1 MKKSII
7 LSLLL
12 AIVSIMATGCT
23 SCQSENTK
31 QETVY
36 HDYDGVVQDFTA
48 GVSHIQALHR
58 QKMYNIIQFMKEQG
72 HEIALNNYQWRN
84 SLVILNDTVTAENID
99 DLHIVSIRDVF
110 YYWSNKFGPQ
120 VQYITDHVVYGTQ
133 IPYPISD
140 VWIEDKDMSNA
151 PIKLS
156 AEDALMRLKEY
167 NAAIK
172 REQSG
177 AGSSSA
183 EREQGGAKPNGIL
196 PKDCNFIILRLPV
209 GPKDCN
215 PQWVFGDVDD
225 VLFID
230 AVTGE
235 IRDYDP
241 AFSRQ

>member
-58 QKMYNIIQFMKEQG
+58 QKMYNIIQFLKEQG

-156 AEDALMRLKEY
+156 AEDALNRLKEW
-167 NAAIK
+167 
-172 REQSG
+172 
-177 AGSSSA
+177 
-183 EREQGGAKPNGIL
+183 NGIL

-215 PQWVFGDVDD
+215 PQWTFGDVGD

-235 IRDYDP
+235 IRTWNP
-241 AFSRQ
+241 AFSEPKQE

>member
-58 QKMYNIIQFMKEQG
+58 QKMYNIIQFLKEQG

-140 VWIEDKDMSNA
+140 VWIEDKDMSDA

-156 AEDALMRLKEY
+156 AEDALNRLKEW
-167 NAAIK
+167 
-172 REQSG
+172 
-177 AGSSSA
+177 
-183 EREQGGAKPNGIL
+183 NGIL
-196 PKDCNFIILRLPV
+196 PKDCNFLTLRLPV

-215 PQWVFGDVDD
+215 PQWVFGDVFD

-235 IRDYDP
+235 IRTWNP
-241 AFSRQ
+241 AFSEPKQE

>member
-23 SCQSENTK
+23 SCQSENKK

-36 HDYDGVVQDFTA
+36 HDFGGVVQDFTA

-58 QKMYNIIQFMKEQG
+58 QKMYNIIQFLKEQG

-156 AEDALMRLKEY
+156 AEDALNRLKEW
-167 NAAIK
+167 
-172 REQSG
+172 
-177 AGSSSA
+177 
-183 EREQGGAKPNGIL
+183 NGIL
-196 PKDCNFIILRLPV
+196 PKDCNFLTLRLPV

-215 PQWVFGDVDD
+215 PQWVFGDVFD

-235 IRDYDP
+235 IRTWNP
-241 AFSRQ
+241 AFSEPKQE

>member
-23 SCQSENTK
+23 SCQSENKK

-58 QKMYNIIQFMKEQG
+58 QKMYNIIQFLKEQG

-140 VWIEDKDMSNA
+140 VWIEDRDMSNA

-156 AEDALMRLKEY
+156 AEEALTRLKEW
-167 NAAIK
+167 
-172 REQSG
+172 
-177 AGSSSA
+177 
-183 EREQGGAKPNGIL
+183 NGLL

-215 PQWVFGDVDD
+215 PQWTFGDVGD

-235 IRDYDP
+235 IRTWNP
-241 AFSRQ
+241 AFSEPKQE

>member
-23 SCQSENTK
+23 SCQSENIK

-58 QKMYNIIQFMKEQG
+58 QKMYNIIQFLKEQG

-156 AEDALMRLKEY
+156 AEEALTRLKEW
-167 NAAIK
+167 
-172 REQSG
+172 
-177 AGSSSA
+177 
-183 EREQGGAKPNGIL
+183 NGIL

-215 PQWVFGDVDD
+215 PQWTFGDVGD

-235 IRDYDP
+235 IRTWNP
-241 AFSRQ
+241 AFSEPKQE

>member
-48 GVSHIQALHR
+48 GVSHIQTLHR
-58 QKMYNIIQFMKEQG
+58 QKMYNIIQFLKEQG

-140 VWIEDKDMSNA
+140 VWIEDRDMSNA

-156 AEDALMRLKEY
+156 AEEALTRLKEW
-167 NAAIK
+167 
-172 REQSG
+172 
-177 AGSSSA
+177 
-183 EREQGGAKPNGIL
+183 NGIL

-215 PQWVFGDVDD
+215 PQWTFGDVGD

-235 IRDYDP
+235 IRTWNP
-241 AFSRQ
+241 AFSEPKQE

>member
-7 LSLLL
+7 LCLLL

-58 QKMYNIIQFMKEQG
+58 QKMYNIIQFLKEQG

-140 VWIEDKDMSNA
+140 VWIEDKDMSDA

-156 AEDALMRLKEY
+156 AEEALTRLKEW
-167 NAAIK
+167 
-172 REQSG
+172 
-177 AGSSSA
+177 
-183 EREQGGAKPNGIL
+183 NGIL

-215 PQWVFGDVDD
+215 PQWTFGDVGD

-235 IRDYDP
+235 IRTWNP
-241 AFSRQ
+241 AFSEPKQE

>member
-58 QKMYNIIQFMKEQG
+58 QKMYNIIQFLKEQG

-140 VWIEDKDMSNA
+140 VWIEDRDMSNA

-156 AEDALMRLKEY
+156 AEDALLRLKEW
-167 NAAIK
+167 
-172 REQSG
+172 
-177 AGSSSA
+177 
-183 EREQGGAKPNGIL
+183 NGIL

-215 PQWVFGDVDD
+215 PQWTFGDVGD

-235 IRDYDP
+235 IRTWNP
-241 AFSRQ
+241 AFSEPKQE

>member
-7 LSLLL
+7 LGILL

-58 QKMYNIIQFMKEQG
+58 QKMYNIIQFLKEQG

-156 AEDALMRLKEY
+156 AEDALNRLKEW
-167 NAAIK
+167 
-172 REQSG
+172 
-177 AGSSSA
+177 
-183 EREQGGAKPNGIL
+183 NGIL
-196 PKDCNFIILRLPV
+196 PKDCDFIILRLPV

-215 PQWVFGDVDD
+215 PQWTFGDVGD

-235 IRDYDP
+235 IRTWNP
-241 AFSRQ
+241 AFSEPKQE